1 MVTPVAEALMRITGR
16 ERLGESG
23 IPDHERRA
31 RRRRRRPDLVRW
43 TPPSGQIMSIRV
55 IPADQKMLSA

>member
-1 MVTPVAEALMRITGR
+1 MVTPVADAMLRITGR

-23 IPDHERRA
+23 VPDHERRA
-31 RRRRRRPDLVRW
+31 RRRRRRPVELVRLVHE
-43 TPPSGQIMSIRV
+43 PEFLSIRV